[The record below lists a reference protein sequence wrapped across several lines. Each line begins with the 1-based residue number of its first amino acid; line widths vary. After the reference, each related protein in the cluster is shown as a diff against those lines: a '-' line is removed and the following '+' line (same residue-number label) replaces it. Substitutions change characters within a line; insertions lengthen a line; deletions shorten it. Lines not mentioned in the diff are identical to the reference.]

1 MDVDG
6 FEPSPNPFR
15 GASNPRGV
23 AVHVTL
29 VRAGLSSNREA
40 VAQGSGHV
48 SPWLVVDPDLFR
60 VHMEVP

>member
-1 MDVDG
+1 MG
-6 FEPSPNPFR
+6 LNPPLTPF
-15 GASNPRGV
+15 GAQATPVEV

-40 VAQGSGHV
+40 VAQGTGHV